1 VTPEV
6 VEEEFNELKKYNNTT
21 KRKKSVTTPMIQ
33 FTTVVS
39 GPSKPSTII
48 FKWAIVVVLFNHK

>member
-21 KRKKSVTTPMIQ
+21 RRKKSVTTPMIQ

-39 GPSKPSTII
+39 GPSKPSSVE
-48 FKWAIVVVLFNHK
+48 WAITVVFVNHK